1 MTYATAADIADI
13 YGADALLVADRDG
26 DGMADTVAVDR
37 ALDAASEEIDSHVG
51 VRYRLPLPAVPGL
64 LRQLAVDI
72 ALYRLA
78 ATADV
83 QSENHRTRY
92 EDALATLKRIADGKA
107 TLVLPALPDADP
119 NADSDTGPR
128 PIVTGGPERL
138 FSRDQMRGL

>member
-1 MTYATAADIADI
+1 MAYATQADIVEIFGD
-13 YGADALLVADRDG
+13 DALLVADRDG
-26 DGMADTVAVDR
+26 NGTADAAAVAR
-37 ALDAASEEIDSHVG
+37 ALVAASEEIDSHIG

-83 QSENHRTRY
+83 QSEIHRTRY
-92 EDALATLKRIADGKA
+92 EDALGTLKRLAEGKA
-107 TLVLPALPDADP
+107 ALVLPPEPQAEPAPDT
-119 NADSDTGPR
+119 SPR
-128 PIVTGGPERL
+128 PIVTGGPDRL